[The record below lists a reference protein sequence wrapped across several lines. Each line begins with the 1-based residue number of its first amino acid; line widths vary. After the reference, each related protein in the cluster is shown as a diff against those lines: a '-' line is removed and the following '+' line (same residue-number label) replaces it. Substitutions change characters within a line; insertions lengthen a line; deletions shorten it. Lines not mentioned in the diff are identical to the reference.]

1 MNRALCP
8 AIAIALAAWL
18 EPAAAHDLS
27 LVCTLQ
33 SGNRLP
39 LTIGDGKVLKDGHPL
54 RNFDRKSFAA
64 SPARIAFNQSFDT
77 YSNAWSIDRE
87 TLQISFKT
95 VLKAY
100 SRVVLEEKGT
110 CSGAPAAPQ
119 QAQRKLPARADLPG
133 AIASMLGR

>member
-1 MNRALCP
+1 MNKALYP
-8 AIAIALAAWL
+8 AIAIALTACIG
-18 EPAAAHDLS
+18 PAAAHDLS
-27 LVCTLQ
+27 LVCTLE

-64 SPARIAFNQSFDT
+64 SPARIAFNQSFRT
-77 YSNAWSIDRE
+77 YGNAWRIDRN
-87 TLQISFKT
+87 TLQISLKT
-95 VLKAY
+95 ILKRS

-110 CSGAPAAPQ
+110 CTGAPPAPQ
-119 QAQRKLPARADLPG
+119 QAQRTPPARADLPA